1 MHLQFQWEDDD
12 GEEHC
17 LSYNADVVPRKD
29 DLVRLTYENSEVEE
43 KYTIVSGEVDFVRWD
58 FDNTGVAPMHTF
70 SSRC

>member
-1 MHLQFQWEDDD
+1 
-12 GEEHC
+12 
-17 LSYNADVVPRKD
+17 VVPRKD